1 MVCIADSQMP
11 CCAELIPELY
21 CYSKI
26 KLKPI
31 AFSAAPLP
39 DDILTILNNLI
50 LFMPK
55 IATLLK
61 TVVCLVSFF
70 VLTATVRAQ
79 DVTVS
84 EIINTEKIYDL
95 HFTDAKR
102 DSMLNQLNAN
112 LRFYQYLHGFNLP
125 NNVPLPNWF
134 DPVLPAM
141 TFNSKQQ
148 LINWNI
154 PPDVLMPADTNQLA
168 FYTVAQL
175 SSLLRHR
182 AITSVQL
189 SRFFINRLKKYGDT
203 LHCVI
208 SLTEKIAMEQA
219 KRADVAFAKG
229 LYKSPL
235 QGIPYGLKDLFAV
248 KGTRTT
254 YGTPPFRDQEI
265 DEDAFVYRQLE
276 NAGAVLIAKLSMG
289 ELAMDDIWFGGQT
302 KNPWNLQEGSNGSSA
317 GSASATVAGL
327 LPFAIGTETYGSI
340 VAPSAVCGATGL
352 RPTFGSVARTGGMN
366 LAWTSDRIGPICR
379 DAEDAAMV
387 FAYIHGSDVFDR
399 ASRTMPFNYTGSVDL
414 KSIKV
419 AYAKNY
425 IDSLPGNSAERNV
438 IKILR
443 AAGVQVTGIDFP
455 SNLHTND
462 LLTTIW
468 AVESSA
474 AFDPLTRSGKDSQMV
489 QQWQSRYPNM
499 FRSARF
505 IPGVEYLTVCRLR
518 YMVMQ
523 QAFPLLSKYDIIIV
537 PSMADE
543 PMALTCLTGNPCITL
558 PAGLAVAGGAPPSIT
573 FIGGKLYSEAIITAF
588 AKKFQHL
595 TQYERQHP
603 PMFAN

>member
-1 MVCIADSQMP
+1 MQNI
-11 CCAELIPELY
+11 
-21 CYSKI
+21 
-26 KLKPI
+26 
-31 AFSAAPLP
+31 
-39 DDILTILNNLI
+39 T
-50 LFMPK
+50 
-55 IATLLK
+55 TLLK
-61 TVVCLVSFF
+61 TIICFTFF
-70 VLTATVRAQ
+70 LVLTFPIRAQ
-79 DVTVS
+79 DVSVIQ
-84 EIINTEKIYDL
+84 IINTEKMYDL

-102 DSMLNQLNAN
+102 DSMVNQLNAN
-112 LRFYQYLHGFNLP
+112 LQFYQYLHGIDLP
-125 NNVPLPNWF
+125 NSVPLPNWF
-134 DPVLPAM
+134 DPVLPTM
-141 TFNSKQQ
+141 TFNTKQQ
-148 LINWNI
+148 PINWNI
-154 PPDVLMPADTNQLA
+154 PVAVVMPADTNQLA
-168 FYTVAQL
+168 FYTIAQL
-175 SSLLRHR
+175 SSLLRHH

-203 LHCVI
+203 LHCVV
-208 SLTEKIAMEQA
+208 SLTEQIAMEQA
-219 KRADVAFAKG
+219 KRADAAFAKG
-229 LYKSPL
+229 IYKSPL

-254 YGTPPFRDQEI
+254 YGTPPFKDQVI
-265 DEDAFVYRQLE
+265 DKDAFVYQQLE
-276 NAGAVLIAKLSMG
+276 KAGAVLIAKLSMG

-302 KNPWNLQEGSNGSSA
+302 KNPWNLQQGSNGSSA

-379 DAEDAAMV
+379 NAEDAAMV
-387 FAYIHGSDVFDR
+387 FASIHGSDVYDR
-399 ASRTMPFNYTGSVDL
+399 ASRTMPFNYTGNVDL
-414 KSIKV
+414 KNIKV

-425 IDSLPGNSAERNV
+425 IDTLPNNSAEKAV
-438 IKILR
+438 IKTLQD
-443 AAGVQVTGIDFP
+443 AGVQVIAIDFA

-462 LLTTIW
+462 LLMTIW
-468 AVESSA
+468 ATESAA

-505 IPGVEYLTVCRLR
+505 IPAVEYLTVCRLR

-558 PAGLAVAGGAPPSIT
+558 PAGIAAAGGAPPSIT
-573 FIGGKLYSEAIITAF
+573 FIGGKLYSEAIIAAF
-588 AKKFQHL
+588 ANKFQQI
-595 TQYERQHP
+595 TYYQQQHP
-603 PMFAN
+603 PMFTK

>member
-1 MVCIADSQMP
+1 MQNI
-11 CCAELIPELY
+11 
-21 CYSKI
+21 
-26 KLKPI
+26 
-31 AFSAAPLP
+31 
-39 DDILTILNNLI
+39 T
-50 LFMPK
+50 
-55 IATLLK
+55 TLLK
-61 TVVCLVSFF
+61 TIVCFSSFLA
-70 VLTATVRAQ
+70 LTSTIRAQ
-79 DVTVS
+79 DVSVS
-84 EIINTEKIYDL
+84 EIINTEKMYDL

-102 DSMLNQLNAN
+102 DSMVNQLNAN
-112 LRFYQYLHGFNLP
+112 LQFYQYLHGFNLP
-125 NNVPLPNWF
+125 NSVPLPNWF
-134 DPVLPAM
+134 DPVLPTM
-141 TFNSKQQ
+141 TFNTKQQ
-148 LINWNI
+148 PIKWNI
-154 PPDVLMPADTNQLA
+154 PAGVVMPADTNQLA
-168 FYTVAQL
+168 FYTIAQL
-175 SSLLRHR
+175 SSLLRHHT
-182 AITSVQL
+182 ITSVQL

-208 SLTEKIAMEQA
+208 SLTEQIAMEQA
-219 KRADVAFAKG
+219 KRADSAFAKG
-229 LYKSPL
+229 IYKSPL

-254 YGTPPFRDQEI
+254 YGTPPFKDQVI
-265 DEDAFVYRQLE
+265 DEDAFVYQQLE
-276 NAGAVLIAKLSMG
+276 KAGAVLIAKLSMG

-302 KNPWNLQEGSNGSSA
+302 KNPWNLQQGSNGSSA

-379 DAEDAAMV
+379 NAEDAAMV
-387 FAYIHGSDVFDR
+387 FASIHGSDVYDR
-399 ASRTMPFNYTGSVDL
+399 ASRTMPFNYTGNVDL
-414 KSIKV
+414 KNIKV

-425 IDSLPGNSAERNV
+425 IDTLPGNSAEKAV
-438 IKILR
+438 IKTLQD
-443 AAGVQVTGIDFP
+443 AGVQVMAIDFP

-468 AVESSA
+468 AAESAA

-505 IPGVEYLTVCRLR
+505 IPAVEYLTVCRLR

-558 PAGLAVAGGAPPSIT
+558 PSGIATAGGAPPSIT
-573 FIGGKLYSEAIITAF
+573 FIGGKLYSEAIIAAF
-588 AKKFQHL
+588 AKKFQQITHY
-595 TQYERQHP
+595 QQQHP
-603 PMFAN
+603 AMFTK

>member
-1 MVCIADSQMP
+1 MKNIS
-11 CCAELIPELY
+11 
-21 CYSKI
+21 
-26 KLKPI
+26 
-31 AFSAAPLP
+31 
-39 DDILTILNNLI
+39 
-50 LFMPK
+50 
-55 IATLLK
+55 TLLK
-61 TVVCLVSFF
+61 TIVCFSSFF
-70 VLTATVRAQ
+70 VLKSTIRAQ
-79 DVTVS
+79 NISVS
-84 EIINTEKIYDL
+84 EIIDTEKMYDL

-102 DSMLNQLNAN
+102 DSMVNQLNAN
-112 LRFYQYLHGFNLP
+112 LKFYQYLHGFNLP
-125 NNVPLPNWF
+125 NSVPLPNWF
-134 DPVLPAM
+134 DPVLPTM
-141 TFNSKQQ
+141 TFDTKQQ
-148 LINWNI
+148 PINWNI
-154 PPDVLMPADTNQLA
+154 SAGVAMPADTNQLA
-168 FYTVAQL
+168 FYTIAQL
-175 SSLLRHR
+175 SSLLRHHT
-182 AITSVQL
+182 ITSVQL

-203 LHCVI
+203 LHSVI
-208 SLTEKIAMEQA
+208 SLTEQIAMEQA
-219 KRADVAFAKG
+219 KRADLAFKKG
-229 LYKSPL
+229 IYKSPL

-254 YGTPPFRDQEI
+254 YGTPPFKDQVI
-265 DEDAFVYRQLE
+265 DEDAFVYQQLE
-276 NAGAVLIAKLSMG
+276 KAGAVLIAKLSMG

-302 KNPWNLQEGSNGSSA
+302 KNPWNLQQGSNGSSA

-387 FAYIHGSDVFDR
+387 FASIHGSDVYDR
-399 ASRTMPFNYTGSVDL
+399 ASRKMPFNYTGNVDL
-414 KSIKV
+414 KNIKV

-425 IDSLPGNSAERNV
+425 IDTLPGNSAEKAV
-438 IKILR
+438 IKTLQQ
-443 AAGVQVTGIDFP
+443 AGVQIIAIDFP

-468 AVESSA
+468 GVESAA
-474 AFDPLTRSGKDSQMV
+474 AFDPLTRLGKDSQMV

-505 IPGVEYLTVCRLR
+505 IPAVEYLTICRLR

-523 QAFPLLSKYDIIIV
+523 EAFPLLSKYDIIIV

-558 PAGLAVAGGAPPSIT
+558 PAGIAAAGGAPPSIT
-573 FIGGKLYSEAIITAF
+573 FIGGKLFSEALIAAF

-595 TQYERQHP
+595 THYQLQHP
-603 PMFAN
+603 PMFTK